1 MKFVGWTTAILVL
14 LGVLT
19 AWIDPSSGGLMH
31 AAVLTL
37 AAIWAL
43 YALIRRATIPVH
55 WIVLLP
61 LGCAVLGILQIT
73 LNWTVYPYETWN
85 SVTAW
90 VARAAIFS
98 AAYTGFREG
107 RQQERLKSSIVIF
120 GGVFSLLVLLQ
131 WYTGGGTVFWI
142 IETRYKSEVAGTF
155 ANRDQ
160 YAALMELLLPVAL
173 AASLSHRRSPILP
186 ATCAGLM
193 FASVIASASRA
204 GTVIVCV
211 EALIF
216 LMAASFSR
224 RNFRAVGLIS
234 ASLILCTLLGGW
246 SYVWE
251 RFSYSDPFEY
261 RREMLTATIA
271 MIRARPLTGFG
282 LGAWPSV
289 YPAFAVFDPPGVYM
303 NHAHNDWAEWTADGG
318 LPLLGLL
325 AIFGGAL
332 ALRTRKNPWTLGI
345 PAVLAHAL
353 LDFPLHKSAIA
364 CALFL
369 LAGASLNHRRNIVT
383 PVLRN
388 SREITTA
395 KSLLQV

>member
-1 MKFVGWTTAILVL
+1 MKFVGWVAAILVL

-19 AWIDPSSGGLMH
+19 AWMEPSSSGLID
-31 AAVLTL
+31 AAGLTG
-37 AAIWAL
+37 AACWAL
-43 YALIRRATIPVH
+43 YALLRGAAIPVH

-61 LGCAVLGILQIT
+61 LGCAAWGVLQVT
-73 LNWTVYPYETWN
+73 LHWTVYPYETWN
-85 SVTAW
+85 SVTDW
-90 VARAAIFS
+90 LARAAIFS
-98 AAYTGFREG
+98 AAYAGFREG
-107 RQQERLKSSIVIF
+107 RQRERLKSVIVLF
-120 GGVFSLLVLLQ
+120 GGAFSLLVLLQ

-142 IETRYKSEVAGTF
+142 IETQYKSEVAGTF
-155 ANRDQ
+155 ANHDQ
-160 YAALMELLLPVAL
+160 YAAFMELLLPVAL
-173 AASLSHRRSPILP
+173 AASLSRKRSPLLP
-186 ATCAGLM
+186 AACAGLM

-204 GTVIVCV
+204 GTLIVCG

-216 LMAASFSR
+216 LVAASFSR
-224 RNFRAVGLIS
+224 RNYRAAGLVA

-303 NHAHNDWAEWTADGG
+303 NHAHNDWAEWTAEGG
-318 LPLLGLL
+318 LPLLTLL
-325 AIFGGAL
+325 AIFGCAL
-332 ALRTRKNPWTLGI
+332 ALRTRKHLWTLGV

-353 LDFPLHKSAIA
+353 LDFPLHKAAIV
-364 CALFL
+364 CALFF
-369 LAGASLNHRRNIVT
+369 LAGASVSQRRNIID
-383 PVLRN
+383 PVLKT
-388 SREITTA
+388 SHEITPA